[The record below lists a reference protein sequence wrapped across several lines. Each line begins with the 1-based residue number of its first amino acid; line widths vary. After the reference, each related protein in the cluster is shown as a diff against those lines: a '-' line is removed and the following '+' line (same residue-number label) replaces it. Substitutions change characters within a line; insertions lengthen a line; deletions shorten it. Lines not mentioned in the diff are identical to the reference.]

1 MSGIGAHA
9 LAPGPAA
16 LAALP
21 AERGGGDDLEDEPGN
36 VLALVA
42 GPALRGRGGAEAHG
56 RDVEE
61 GGEEAV
67 TLGLE
72 ERPPLLL
79 RGGDEEDHRVHR
91 LADASLLARALQGAG
106 DLAADLEE
114 ALPLPAQPLVDPL
127 AALLGK
133 GDQVHALG
141 LAAARDMRPHL
152 FGGEGQDGGQESRKG

>member
-1 MSGIGAHA
+1 MSGIAAHA

-21 AERGGGDDLEDEPGN
+21 AEGGGGDDLEDEPGN

-42 GPALRGRGGAEAHG
+42 GDAVRGRSGAEAHG
-56 RDVEE
+56 GDAEQ

-79 RGGDEEDHRVHR
+79 RGGHDEDDRVHR
-91 LADASLLARALQGAG
+91 LADASLLARGLQGAR
-106 DLAADLEE
+106 DLAAHLEQ
-114 ALPLPAQPLVDPL
+114 ALPLPAQ
-127 AALLGK
+127 
-133 GDQVHALG
+133 
-141 LAAARDMRPHL
+141 
-152 FGGEGQDGGQESRKG
+152 

>member
-1 MSGIGAHA
+1 MSGIGAHG

-16 LAALP
+16 L
-21 AERGGGDDLEDEPGN
+21 GGGDDLEHEPWN

-67 TLGLE
+67 ALGLE
-72 ERPPLLL
+72 E
-79 RGGDEEDHRVHR
+79 G
-91 LADASLLARALQGAG
+91 
-106 DLAADLEE
+106 
-114 ALPLPAQPLVDPL
+114 LPLPAQPLVDPL

-141 LAAARDMRPHL
+141 LAAARDV
-152 FGGEGQDGGQESRKG
+152 